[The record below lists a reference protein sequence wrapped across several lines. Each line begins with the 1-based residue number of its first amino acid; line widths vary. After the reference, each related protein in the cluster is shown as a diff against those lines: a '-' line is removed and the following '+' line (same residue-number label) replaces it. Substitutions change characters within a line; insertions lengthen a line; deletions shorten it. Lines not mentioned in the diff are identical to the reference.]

1 MSSSAVADAKSAAQ
15 PLTSEPQAK
24 NRNAAWLAEVRAAVA
39 YRPPA
44 WDTLVSRESGKLHP
58 VELCRALAAI
68 FAANDKAVLVC
79 DGGEIG
85 QWPQAMLAPRRRI
98 INGPAGSI
106 GSSIPFAIAARA
118 ADPQALVIAVM
129 GDGTFGFHMAEFDTA
144 VRCNL
149 PFVAVVG
156 NDATWNAEHQIQ
168 LREYGPERTHGC
180 GCYRRAMTWLPRRW
194 AGMVNWSQALPSWGR
209 HWSEPSSVASPPVS
223 TS

>member
-1 MSSSAVADAKSAAQ
+1 M
-15 PLTSEPQAK
+15 
-24 NRNAAWLAEVRAAVA
+24 
-39 YRPPA
+39 
-44 WDTLVSRESGKLHP
+44 
-58 VELCRALAAI
+58 ELCRALQPI
-68 FAANDKAVLVC
+68 FAQHPDAILVC

-85 QWPQAMLAPRRRI
+85 QWPQAMLAPARRI

-118 ADPQALVIAVM
+118 ADPQAPVIAVM

-168 LREYGPERTHGC
+168 LREYGPNRTHGC
-180 GCYRRAMTWLPRRW
+180 ELLPSRYDLV
-194 AGMVNWSQALPSWGR
+194 AQALGGHGELVTSAADLRAGAGRAPS
-209 HWSEPSSVASPPVS
+209 PAASRPAS